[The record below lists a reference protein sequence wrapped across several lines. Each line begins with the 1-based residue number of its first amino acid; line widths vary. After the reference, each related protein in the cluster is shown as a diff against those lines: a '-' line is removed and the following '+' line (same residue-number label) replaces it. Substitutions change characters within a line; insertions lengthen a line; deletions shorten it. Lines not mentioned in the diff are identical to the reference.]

1 MDELNE
7 GARIPDSQATETE
20 KKNEATEV
28 VAEQEANTTE
38 TKTEEAVVT
47 DASSSE
53 EINTQEVTTEVSEE
67 VTAEAAD
74 DSEAIRKTA
83 LIESEVKKTE
93 RHKRLIGMILAI
105 IVMIGLLAIV
115 GMQTV
120 YIYKLSTARI
130 GIMTYD
136 NSYYREEKDNKEE
149 SEEKKEEKELLEA
162 ERKEVVDPLFN
173 LEEAASVSD
182 PNKKTLKTWEIANEV
197 MPATVSIYIVQ
208 DYSGSE
214 VTLASG
220 SGFVITED
228 GYVVTNKHVI
238 DEAINDRQ
246 LKIAVRVPG
255 FTEAFNAK
263 IVGSDEQ
270 TDIAVIKLNTSEKLK
285 CVVLGNSDSLQVGEL
300 AVAIGNPLGSFE
312 STVTVG
318 VISAN
323 SREMNTNGYSI
334 NLLQTDASINSGN
347 SGGPLINSFGEVIG
361 VTNAKITSAEGL
373 GFAIPINTIKGIIES
388 IIQYGYVANRPTLG
402 VSIQTV
408 VESSYFGAN
417 AGFYVASLVEG
428 GPGEQAG
435 LEVGDRIVTF
445 DGVEITSTNDIISI
459 RDAHNVGDSIKIEVE
474 RDEEI
479 VEVILVIGDSA
490 DYEN

>member
-1 MDELNE
+1 MDDLNE
-7 GARIPDSQATETE
+7 EKGLEDSQTFETTPKE
-20 KKNEATEV
+20 PVNV
-28 VAEQEANTTE
+28 
-38 TKTEEAVVT
+38 TEEN
-47 DASSSE
+47 S
-53 EINTQEVTTEVSEE
+53 NTVEE
-67 VTAEAAD
+67 VTSEVVEESEVKESQENTEINEDIDEAEAV
-74 DSEAIRKTA
+74 RRTA
-83 LIESEVKKTE
+83 LIESEVRKTE
-93 RHKRLIGMILAI
+93 KHKRMTTIIIAAFIVTALLII
-105 IVMIGLLAIV
+105 IGI
-115 GMQTV
+115 QTT
-120 YIYKLSTARI
+120 YIYELNTGKT
-130 GIMTYD
+130 GIMNYETASYKD
-136 NSYYREEKDNKEE
+136 SKKKPSDDDKKDDEDKENS
-149 SEEKKEEKELLEA
+149 EA

-173 LEEAASVSD
+173 LEEASSVSD
-182 PNKKTLKTWEIANEV
+182 PNKETLKTWEIANKV

-208 DYSGSE
+208 DYTGEE

-220 SGFVITED
+220 SGFVLTED

-238 DEAINDRQ
+238 DDAISDKQ
-246 LKIAVRVPG
+246 LKLAVRVPG
-255 FTEAFNAK
+255 VTDAYNAK

-270 TDIAVIKLNTSEKLK
+270 TDIAVIKLEKAENLT
-285 CVVLGNSDSLQVGEL
+285 CVTLGDSDALQVGEL
-300 AVAIGNPLGSFE
+300 AIAIGNPLGSFE

-373 GFAIPINTIKGIIES
+373 GFAIPINTIKGVIES
-388 IIQYGYVANRPTLG
+388 IIQNGYVANRPTLG

-435 LEVGDRIVTF
+435 LVVGDRIISF

-459 RDAHNVGDSIKIEVE
+459 RDAHNVGDAVPVEVE
-474 RDEEI
+474 RDGEI
-479 VEVILVIGDSA
+479 VEVTLVIGDSA
-490 DYEN
+490 DYTS